1 MIVLEKNAVG
11 KIIAVVI
18 AAAYANGIFLENT
31 VVRGGFSGVQKL
43 DPGSLKKSCN
53 LAGVGGD
60 SAHSLEI
67 VEGGSF
73 SAKEHTDISVNFSH
87 KLFIFYVVSVFYIEF
102 SSGGWIQKC
111 ENTLKNLEPADDSIF
126 FADKIYN
133 AWSGIGHNA
142 VGRYVFACDI
152 FF

>member
-1 MIVLEKNAVG
+1 MRMRFRRLKILLWMCIDSIAIWNSRSAFLKARSRIYCLSQMCIRDR
-11 KIIAVVI
+11 IIAVVI

-73 SAKEHTDISVNFSH
+73 SAKEHTDISCLLYTSRCV
-87 KLFIFYVVSVFYIEF
+87 
-102 SSGGWIQKC
+102 
-111 ENTLKNLEPADDSIF
+111 
-126 FADKIYN
+126 
-133 AWSGIGHNA
+133 
-142 VGRYVFACDI
+142 
-152 FF
+152 